1 MNYMLRLLT
10 SFRPSGLALLAAIF
24 LPLLL
29 DSCSTGNPKFD
40 GLPEKLPAIALNGSA
55 RTPAHNMQSTEYPF
69 DSNGNYVAEWA
80 AEGERRQGRPAAA
93 TNDDEVSREKSHGGK
108 VTGSRKIAVKSK
120 ASEPKTKTK
129 NKSGTKEVA
138 KSSDKTTSKSS
149 SATKKPTGSSS
160 VRYVVKKGDTL
171 SSIADKFGSSIA
183 KFKAANGLKSN
194 TLSSGTSLK
203 VPK

>member
-1 MNYMLRLLT
+1 MRNMLRLLT
-10 SFRPSGLALLAAIF
+10 SFRPSYWALLAAVF

-29 DSCSTGNPKFD
+29 DSCSSSNPKFD

-108 VTGSRKIAVKSK
+108 VTGSRKIASKSK
-120 ASEPKTKTK
+120 ASESKSKAKT
-129 NKSGTKEVA
+129 GTKDVV
-138 KSSDKTTSKSS
+138 KSSEKTTSKSS
-149 SATKKPTGSSS
+149 AATKKPATSTS

-171 SSIADKFGSSIA
+171 SSIADKFGSSTA
-183 KFKAANGLKSN
+183 KIKAANGLKSN
-194 TLSSGTSLK
+194 TLSAGTSLK
-203 VPK
+203 IPK